1 MKTKD
6 QTILE
11 EENKEELFLKLER
24 ANASIIEILRN
35 GKDLEDVR
43 EKLFSY
49 LSQVEKE
56 LIYSDEEL
64 ISVPQLEKANAK
76 KCIDVMKNIIA
87 PLNEKKAGFSSLSL
101 LMEIVKGEKE
111 NISDCFLLEFIH
123 LFKGIICKSGIYSD
137 DDLPFTNL
145 KGRKAAIARSNFLDN
160 LSKKNDAYVKRYPS
174 GLDNGIIKRR
184 QENKKRI
191 LKYFEGTESDW
202 NDWRWQLKHV
212 IRDSKVLGNLIELSP
227 ETKKAIDL
235 AVENR
240 IPFGITPY
248 YVSLMDFEEDS
259 VLDDTV
265 RAQVIPNL
273 EYVQNMVEH
282 KFDRDLAFDFMK
294 EHDTSPI
301 DLVTRRYPKIAII
314 KPYNTCPQIC
324 VYCQRNWEIEEVL
337 AKGAMASKE
346 KINESIK
353 WFEEHPSISEVL
365 ITGGDPGIIPT
376 PVMEYILE
384 KVSAI
389 EHVEK
394 IRIATRTLVTLPQR
408 ITDEWVNLLARYNV
422 PGKRH
427 IYVMTHI
434 EHPYEITPETMKA
447 NQKIKE
453 KGITVLNQVVYTA
466 YNSRRFENVAL
477 RKTLKLIGIDPY
489 YTFFPKGKKEA
500 PDFLIP
506 VARILQERKEE
517 ARLLPG
523 SSRTDEP
530 VFNVPGLGKNH
541 LRAAQDREVIMIL
554 PDGSRIIEF
563 HPWEKMLNPIEPYLY
578 KDIPITDYLEKLE
591 ARGENLADYNSIWYY
606 Y

>member
-1 MKTKD
+1 MVQNKKTELLYDVDLVSALKESNCAVWNL
-6 QTILE
+6 LE
-11 EENKEELFLKLER
+11 N
-24 ANASIIEILRN
+24 SQ
-35 GKDLEDVR
+35 DLEDAR
-43 EKLFSY
+43 QQLFSY
-49 LSQVEKE
+49 LVQLEKE
-56 LIYSDEEL
+56 LIYSDEDT
-64 ISVPQLEKANAK
+64 ISVPQLEKTNAK
-76 KCIDVMKNIIA
+76 KCIDVMKNIIS
-87 PLNEKKAGFSSLSL
+87 PLNEKKSGFSSLSH
-101 LMEIVKGEKE
+101 LMKIVKGEKE
-111 NISDCFLLEFIH
+111 DVSECFLIEFIH
-123 LFKGIICKSGIYSD
+123 LFRGIICESGIYSGNY
-137 DDLPFTNL
+137 LQFTGI
-145 KGRKAAIARSNFLDN
+145 KGRKAAIARSNFLDS
-160 LSKKNDAYVKRYPS
+160 LSKKHDSFVKKYPT
-174 GLDNGIIKRR
+174 GIDIEVVKRR
-184 QENKKRI
+184 QENKERI
-191 LKYFEGTESDW
+191 INYFKATEEDW
-202 NDWRWQLKHV
+202 NDWRWQLKNV
-212 IRDSKVLGNLIELSP
+212 IRNSKVLGDLIQLSP
-227 ETKKAIDL
+227 ETKEAIDL
-235 AVENR
+235 AVKNR

-248 YVSLMDFEEDS
+248 YLSLMDYEQDS
-259 VLDDTV
+259 GFDDTV
-265 RAQVIPNL
+265 RAQVIPSL
-273 EYVQNMVEH
+273 KYVQNMVEH
-282 KFDRDLAFDFMK
+282 KFDKELAFDFMR
-294 EHDTSPI
+294 EHDTSPV
-301 DLVTRRYPKIAII
+301 DLVTRRYPKIAIL

-353 WFEEHPSISEVL
+353 WFEDHPSISEVL
-365 ITGGDPGIIPT
+365 ITGGDPGIMPT
-376 PVMEYILE
+376 GVMEYILE
-384 KVSAI
+384 RVCAI

-394 IRIATRTLVTLPQR
+394 VRIATRTLVTMPQR
-408 ITDEWVNLLARYNV
+408 ITDEWVNLLAKYNV

-447 NQKIKE
+447 AQKIKM

-489 YTFFPKGKKEA
+489 YTFYPKGKKEA

-563 HPWEKMLNPIEPYLY
+563 HPWEKMLNLVEPYLHR
-578 KDIPITDYLEKLE
+578 DIPITEYLEKL
-591 ARGENLADYNSIWYY
+591 AKRGENLSDYSTIWYY